1 MSKRKSLPTKLSL
14 TNSDEESVKKS
25 LGEFKTAGESD
36 FEDDNGVF
44 EDDAATELNSET
56 EDTDNPQQLSSQAD
70 AKRNQPAL
78 NHSADKASSAMLN
91 SLSQQAMKRKHK
103 KFRPSESEENA
114 ENFTNN
120 MNNGSNNLSSLMSL
134 AMGNSQ
140 SAYDLFALS
149 SMGNNSQQ
157 LLSTLARFASA
168 NNHQEQQTTAVSKEH
183 HQQTK
188 NNGLFR
194 RRKRSELEED
204 EDNEPKDEYNDLK
217 ATDQTA
223 SLLAAISNLQQP
235 QSTANSNEQIPLA
248 QMVGQLAGGRKQPSD
263 SDVKQE
269 NERKLLEVLRKCG
282 LMLNQ
287 QSEVPNG
294 NSLANGSAFNNLQL
308 DIVSGYSFPFPLG
321 RMLHSTRSAR
331 SRCSQFLMLTMT
343 T

>member
-1 MSKRKSLPTKLSL
+1 MSKRKNQPTKLSL
-14 TNSDEESVKKS
+14 TNSDEESVKKD
-25 LGEFKTAGESD
+25 LGEFKAESD
-36 FEDDNGVF
+36 YEEDNGVF

-56 EDTDNPQQLSSQAD
+56 EENTENAQQLSDPAD
-70 AKRNQPAL
+70 AKRNQPAS
-78 NHSADKASSAMLN
+78 NHNAEKASSAMLN

-120 MNNGSNNLSSLMSL
+120 LNNGSSNLSSLMSL

-149 SMGNNSQQ
+149 SMSNNNSNQQ

-168 NNHQEQQTTAVSKEH
+168 NNQQPEQPAVSKEH
-183 HQQTK
+183 NQQTK

-194 RRKRSELEED
+194 RRKRSELDED

-223 SLLAAISNLQQP
+223 SLLAAISSLQQP
-235 QSTANSNEQIPLA
+235 APTANNNEQNALA
-248 QMVGQLAGGRKQPSD
+248 QMVGQLTGGRKQPSD

-287 QSEVPNG
+287 PSEVPNG

-308 DIVSGYSFPFPLG
+308 DIVS
-321 RMLHSTRSAR
+321 
-331 SRCSQFLMLTMT
+331 
-343 T
+343 